1 MQHEQE
7 AQGQTDYP
15 EAGVNQESQDH
26 RVHEENRVRVVHQAH
41 REILVGKVNVA
52 VPVPP
57 DQQDH
62 QDLQDQRELVESKEK
77 EVERFSYNSN
87 RHTMVQAKL
96 NRNFLCCIVSLYTIV

>member
-1 MQHEQE
+1 M
-7 AQGQTDYP
+7 TDYP
-15 EAGVNQESQDH
+15 EAAVNQASRDH

-77 EVERFSYNSN
+77 EVLCPVKDSIRY
-87 RHTMVQAKL
+87 TTVQA
-96 NRNFLCCIVSLYTIV
+96 